1 MLRENLYYLQSLG
14 QKDMPVENMLAV
26 RQAYEP
32 EKLLDA
38 FLRESERCYY
48 TSLSFPSRVADSSVI
63 TSCLQVGITA
73 ILGMS
78 APFSCIA
85 HKREMISFLDG
96 VLKKS

>member
-1 MLRENLYYLQSLG
+1 MLRENLYYLQPLG

-48 TSLSFPSRVADSSVI
+48 TSLCFPSRIADS
-63 TSCLQVGITA
+63 
-73 ILGMS
+73 
-78 APFSCIA
+78 
-85 HKREMISFLDG
+85 G
-96 VLKKS
+96 VLQAQRQNYDYFIHTMAEMMKKYAPEILK

>member
-48 TSLSFPSRVADSSVI
+48 TSLSFASRVADSSV
-63 TSCLQVGITA
+63 LQAQRQNYDYFIHTMA
-73 ILGMS
+73 EMMKKYAPEIL
-78 APFSCIA
+78 
-85 HKREMISFLDG
+85 K
-96 VLKKS
+96 

>member
-48 TSLSFPSRVADSSVI
+48 TSLSFPSRVADSSV
-63 TSCLQVGITA
+63 LQAQRQNYDYFIHTMA
-73 ILGMS
+73 KMMKKYAPEIL
-78 APFSCIA
+78 
-85 HKREMISFLDG
+85 K
-96 VLKKS
+96 

>member
-14 QKDMPVENMLAV
+14 QKDMPVENMLVV

-48 TSLSFPSRVADSSVI
+48 TSLSFPSRVAERSV
-63 TSCLQVGITA
+63 LQAQRQNYDYFIHTMA
-73 ILGMS
+73 EMMKKYAPEIL
-78 APFSCIA
+78 
-85 HKREMISFLDG
+85 K
-96 VLKKS
+96 

>member
-14 QKDMPVENMLAV
+14 QKDMLVENMLAV

-48 TSLSFPSRVADSSVI
+48 TSLSFPSRVVDSSV
-63 TSCLQVGITA
+63 LQAQRQNYDYFIHTMA
-73 ILGMS
+73 EMMKKYAPEIL
-78 APFSCIA
+78 
-85 HKREMISFLDG
+85 K
-96 VLKKS
+96 